1 MLIESKSEGGWSDG
15 GSSPRDFEFQPSLV
29 DQLGVACIAKRKKGE
44 YNVGWQNGHE
54 RSKRPTN
61 RKGEKDKR
69 DLAEGLG
76 DKGERRSRGKVRTVG
91 RKGCEMKGECES
103 ETEGDRV

>member
-1 MLIESKSEGGWSDG
+1 M
-15 GSSPRDFEFQPSLV
+15 
-29 DQLGVACIAKRKKGE
+29 VAREARNQQTGKAKRTNGT
-44 YNVGWQNGHE
+44 WQ
-54 RSKRPTN
+54 
-61 RKGEKDKR
+61 
-69 DLAEGLG
+69 EGLG